1 MLRSANLQNAQ
12 TDIFDVCIIGGGAT
26 GAGCALDAALRGLKV
41 ILVETEDFSS
51 ATSGKSTKLIHG
63 GVRYLEQAVKKLSLE
78 QFKMVKKG
86 LKERKTL
93 LQLAPHL
100 TSPISLITP
109 VKNNFAGLYYFIG
122 LKVYDMLSGNQTLG
136 PSKWLNKT
144 STLQKIP
151 TLKSDFASA
160 IMYYDGQI
168 DDQRYGMAL
177 IQTACKNGAI
187 ALNHTRVE
195 AFEKNEAGELIA
207 LKARNM
213 LNGENIHI
221 KAKSFINAT
230 GPFSDHIRLM
240 ANNSLQP
247 RVRVSKGVHIILPK
261 EIMPSKDALLIPET
275 ADGRLVFAIPYQN
288 YLLVGTTEDETT
300 LTEEEFGPTQKEI
313 EYILKYV
320 NQYLEGN
327 ITANQ
332 VKAGF
337 GGLRPLVQANNNSST
352 KELVRD
358 HIIETDNSSKLISIL
373 GGKWTTYRLMA
384 KDTLDV
390 CEMQLKGTITA
401 CTTHQKILEGGQNF
415 SANLENEILSII
427 KLPDDVVDH
436 LLSKYGDKAPL
447 IALIAT
453 KTEKLSQ
460 RIITGAAYTYAE
472 LLYVMENEMACTI
485 KDVVA
490 RRFGAQLLNWQQTL
504 ELIPLVGNE
513 MAIYFS
519 WTEKEKQGNINLYLL
534 EMQAM
539 IKDASLTI

>member
-93 LQLAPHL
+93 LKLAPHL

-144 STLQKIP
+144 NTLQKIP

-177 IQTACKNGAI
+177 IQTACKNGTI

-230 GPFSDHIRLM
+230 GPF
-240 ANNSLQP
+240 Q
-247 RVRVSKGVHIILPK
+247 
-261 EIMPSKDALLIPET
+261 
-275 ADGRLVFAIPYQN
+275 
-288 YLLVGTTEDETT
+288 
-300 LTEEEFGPTQKEI
+300 
-313 EYILKYV
+313 
-320 NQYLEGN
+320 
-327 ITANQ
+327 
-332 VKAGF
+332 
-337 GGLRPLVQANNNSST
+337 
-352 KELVRD
+352 
-358 HIIETDNSSKLISIL
+358 
-373 GGKWTTYRLMA
+373 
-384 KDTLDV
+384 
-390 CEMQLKGTITA
+390 
-401 CTTHQKILEGGQNF
+401 
-415 SANLENEILSII
+415 
-427 KLPDDVVDH
+427 
-436 LLSKYGDKAPL
+436 
-447 IALIAT
+447 
-453 KTEKLSQ
+453 
-460 RIITGAAYTYAE
+460 
-472 LLYVMENEMACTI
+472 
-485 KDVVA
+485 
-490 RRFGAQLLNWQQTL
+490 
-504 ELIPLVGNE
+504 
-513 MAIYFS
+513 
-519 WTEKEKQGNINLYLL
+519 
-534 EMQAM
+534 
-539 IKDASLTI
+539 